1 MIRRILLLGVNE
13 IRLTF
18 RDRSNAFWMLV
29 MPIVF
34 IIFFGSVIGGGQ
46 RAASDVTITLTVVD
60 QDVSWLSRA
69 LVESLSGEDFAVTEV
84 DATELETVENP
95 VRTLVIP
102 QGLAAAVA
110 AGEQARI
117 FLAPEPDSNSQ
128 ATIVAELHIAR
139 ALTRLVGSLIEM
151 KAELGE
157 DEALDL
163 QADRLAQ
170 VRALADRPPLV
181 IVDSTYAGRGRPVP
195 AGFGQ
200 AVPGM
205 MTQFI
210 IMMVMI
216 AGAVYLTEEKLSGVL
231 KRLAVAPFTP
241 RTLIAGKLTGLVMLA
256 LVQSTVLIIAGSII
270 GHFKLFGA
278 EFYWGNSM
286 AGLAIMVVC
295 FAVAAS
301 GITLFYG
308 AILST
313 PTQASA
319 VAWLSG
325 MVMAGLGGCWWPLEI
340 VPGWLRTAGHIF
352 PTAWM
357 MDGMHQLVSFGNGVE
372 AILPFAAILL
382 GYGLV
387 FGLLGARF
395 LKIQA

>member
-13 IRLTF
+13 LRLTF
-18 RDRSNAFWMLV
+18 KDRSNTFWMFV

-34 IIFFGSVIGGGQ
+34 IVFFGTVMGGSQ
-46 RAASDVTITLTVVD
+46 RAASNVTITLTVVD

-69 LVESLSGEDFAVTEV
+69 LVESLAGEDFKVTEV
-84 DATELETVENP
+84 DATELDGLEDR

-110 AGEQARI
+110 AGEQARV
-117 FLAPEPDSNSQ
+117 FLAPESGSNSQ

-139 ALTRLVGSLIEM
+139 VLTRLVGSLVEM
-151 KAELGE
+151 KAELDE
-157 DEALDL
+157 NEALDL
-163 QADRLAQ
+163 QVDRLTQA
-170 VRALADRPPLV
+170 RALAGRPSLV
-181 IVDSTYAGRGRPVP
+181 LVDSGFAGRGRPVP

-241 RTLIAGKLTGLVMLA
+241 RTLIAGKMTGLVMLA
-256 LVQSTVLIIAGSII
+256 LVQSTVLIVAGTII
-270 GHFKLFGA
+270 GKFKLFGA
-278 EFYWGNSM
+278 EFYWGNSIP
-286 AGLAIMVVC
+286 GLAIMVVS
-295 FAVAAS
+295 FAVAAA

-308 AILST
+308 AILSS

-325 MVMAGLGGCWWPLEI
+325 MIMAGLGGCWWPLEI
-340 VPGWLRTAGHIF
+340 VPAWLRTAGHIF

-372 AILPFAAILL
+372 AILPFAAVLL

-387 FGLLGARF
+387 FGLLGARY

>member
-13 IRLTF
+13 LRLTF
-18 RDRSNAFWMLV
+18 KDRSNTFWMFV

-34 IIFFGSVIGGGQ
+34 IVFFGSVMGGSQ
-46 RAASDVTITLTVVD
+46 RAASNVTITLTVVD

-69 LVESLSGEDFAVTEV
+69 LVEALAGEDFNVTEV
-84 DATELETVENP
+84 DATELDGLEAP

-102 QGLAAAVA
+102 AGLAAAVG
-110 AGEQARI
+110 AGEQARV
-117 FLAPEPDSNSQ
+117 FLAPEPGSNSQ

-139 ALTRLVGSLIEM
+139 VLTRLVGSLVEM

-157 DEALDL
+157 NEALDL
-163 QADRLAQ
+163 QVDRLEQA
-170 VRALADRPPLV
+170 RALAGRPPLV
-181 IVDSTYAGRGRPVP
+181 LVDSGYAGRGRPVP

-241 RTLIAGKLTGLVMLA
+241 RTLIAGKVTGLVMLA
-256 LVQSTVLIIAGSII
+256 LVQSSILILAGTII

-278 EFYWGNSM
+278 EFYWGNSI
-286 AGLAIMVVC
+286 AGLAIMVVS
-295 FAVAAS
+295 FAVAAA

-325 MVMAGLGGCWWPLEI
+325 MLMAGLGGCWWPLEI
-340 VPGWLRTAGHIF
+340 VPAWLRTAGHIF

-372 AILPFAAILL
+372 AILPFAAVLL

-387 FGLLGARF
+387 FGLLGARY